1 MTDERMPEQ
10 QWHLDKRVPV
20 AIIFA
25 ILMQS
30 LGGVWW
36 AASINERTAQIE
48 RRLGAFAER
57 SQQADREMAITQQ
70 TVAVLSAQLENQI
83 RSIERL
89 EGQISETNSLLR
101 EYFEELRSQ
110 PGSR

>member
-1 MTDERMPEQ
+1 MSDQ

-36 AASINERTAQIE
+36 ASSLNERTAQIE
-48 RRLGAFAER
+48 RRLDGFADR
-57 SQQADREMAITQQ
+57 SQSSDRDISSLQQ
-70 TVAVLSAQLENQI
+70 SVAVLSTQIDNTLRSVSRLEN
-83 RSIERL
+83 EVAA
-89 EGQISETNSLLR
+89 TNTLLR
-101 EYFEELRSQ
+101 EYLESQRPYRGGRSND
-110 PGSR
+110 